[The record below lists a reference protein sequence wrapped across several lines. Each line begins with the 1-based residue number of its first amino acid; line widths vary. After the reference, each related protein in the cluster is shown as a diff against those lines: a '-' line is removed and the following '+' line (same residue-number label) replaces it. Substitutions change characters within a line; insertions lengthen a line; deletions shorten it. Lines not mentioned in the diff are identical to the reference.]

1 MINIVRPT
9 QSPASLETQSI
20 KDYLEVLEEWGLN
33 PVGDKPKTSA
43 SYRESDLIKAFD
55 TCFFKKC
62 YLTEKRFYSS
72 WEMDVEH
79 FIPQNER
86 PDLKYKWTNLYP
98 ADSNA
103 NKMKPN
109 KTPNGGYLDPCSPI
123 DDVEKEII
131 YHFDVDL
138 EECQFEPVS
147 ISNQKAINTS
157 ELLYRI
163 HNGHDADSNA
173 KTAGLRKAIAMQR
186 DKIYKTIMAWQ
197 HARSNNDKIEEA
209 NFRRE
214 LKFLLSR
221 KSPFTM
227 LMRSTS
233 AVRMYIPKDFL
244 D

>member
-1 MINIVRPT
+1 MINIIRPT
-9 QSPASLETQSI
+9 QSPASLETKTI
-20 KDYLEVLEEWGLN
+20 KDYLDTLEKWALN
-33 PVGDKPKTSA
+33 PIGDKPKLSV

-55 TCFFKKC
+55 ACFFKKC
-62 YLTEKRFYSS
+62 YLTERQAYSS

-86 PDLKYKWTNLYP
+86 PDLKYTWTNLYP
-98 ADSNA
+98 ADADA

-109 KTPNGGYLDPCSPI
+109 KTPNGGYLDPCSSL

-138 EECQFEPVS
+138 EECQFEPV
-147 ISNQKAINTS
+147 NLLNRKAINTA

-163 HNGHDADSNA
+163 HNGHDANSNA
-173 KTAGLRKAIAMQR
+173 KTAGLRKAIAIQR
-186 DKIYKTIMAWQ
+186 NKIYKAIMAWQ
-197 HARSNNDKIEEA
+197 HAKNNQNAMEEA
-209 NFRRE
+209 NHRRE
-214 LKFLLSR
+214 LKTLLSR
-221 KSPFTM
+221 KAPFTM

-233 AVRMYIPKDFL
+233 AVKAYIPKDFL

>member
-1 MINIVRPT
+1 MINVVRPT
-9 QSPASLETQSI
+9 QSPDSLDTQNI
-20 KDYLEVLEEWGLN
+20 RDYLEALETWTLN
-33 PVGDKPKTSA
+33 PTGHKPKSSA

-55 TCFFKKC
+55 ACFLKKC
-62 YLTEKRFYSS
+62 YLTEKQFHSS
-72 WEMDVEH
+72 WAMDVEH

-103 NKMKPN
+103 NQVKPK
-109 KTPNGGYLDPCSPI
+109 KTPNGGYLDPCSPT
-123 DDVEKEII
+123 DDVEKEIV
-131 YHFDVDL
+131 YHFDAESD
-138 EECQFEPVS
+138 ECQFEAVNL
-147 ISNQKAINTS
+147 SNQKALNTV
-157 ELLYRI
+157 ELLFRI
-163 HNGHDADSNA
+163 HNGYDADSNA
-173 KTAGLRKAIAMQR
+173 KTADLRKAIARQR

-214 LKFLLSR
+214 LKSLLSR

-233 AVRMYIPKDFL
+233 AVRMYVPKDFL